1 MIGLLGGAIGGKKP
15 IKGLIGGSGKKKGA
29 LVKKERPQMT
39 AFAEKMEAKKA
50 AAVPSQRMVPELGP
64 SKKTT
69 ETTPQSILKKIG
81 LLIKFE
87 KVRNLLD
94 TDKRKSEKKQEVEDD
109 RSEAEQKKEN
119 WAKKLGTGVAA
130 KALAPVTSIWDN
142 ILNAIGAIV
151 LGKIALWAIDN
162 PEMFA
167 SIVKGIQKI
176 ANVAVDIFIGA
187 IDILA
192 GVLTFGYDLVNGFE
206 DWTTNDDAQ
215 KAANKFGNW
224 APAITAFLNTAILLG
239 GALAD
244 EAIRKSRENL
254 QDRGGDTGKGK
265 GTGTKPTKVKPRTRS
280 SRSTQTR
287 RASKLARKR
296 FAQRYGPDA
305 ARRRFGRQVPG
316 RQAPI
321 QSKIFGRGGI
331 QKSITRFGIKLNPG
345 MVKNFKFLA
354 KMAKGIKVPIIG
366 PILIGVG
373 SIMGG
378 DPLGKALFKTLGA
391 VGGGILG
398 SLIPIPFLGTVIG
411 EAIGLFAGELL
422 YEGFM
427 GQGWGAAGQ
436 IIVDTFK
443 GFVTGAGKFGKALLD
458 WTFGGGL
465 LGLLKN
471 VGGGLLKFGKYMLG
485 GGFIM
490 DVLKGAAG
498 FGKMLL
504 GWLFGGGLWNLLK
517 ATGGGLLA
525 LANWIFIKDGGI
537 LGKLLG
543 AIGGGAQI
551 ISKWMGGV
559 FTRFNKD
566 FPSFPVPDW
575 KMPIIGWIPRVPGLQ
590 RVLGIALGWI
600 PFFKKWMEDGKL
612 KAFPDFSML
621 IPGFGFP
628 FFMAHLGKSL
638 FPDSF
643 FANLPSGISDFKWG
657 GDEKENKD
665 TKKPELDKEISE
677 DKSTSSTSPSLIEKD
692 AHASGAPQ
700 IKDSVVD
707 KSSGLVPDG
716 GGAGGAS
723 VAGGSAGGGGGG
735 GAVLAGSQAPMISPG
750 GSPSPASAGG
760 AKMMANVGGK
770 SVDKFY
776 KVQLHAFLYKQG

>member
-331 QKSITRFGIKLNPG
+331 QKSITRLGIKLNPG
-345 MVKNFKFLA
+345 MVKNFKFLS

-411 EAIGLFAGELL
+411 EAICLFAGELL

-443 GFVTGAGKFGKALLD
+443 GFVTGAGNFGKALLD

-471 VGGGLLKFGKYMLG
+471 V
-485 GGFIM
+485 
-490 DVLKGAAG
+490 
-498 FGKMLL
+498 
-504 GWLFGGGLWNLLK
+504 
-517 ATGGGLLA
+517 GGGLLA

-575 KMPIIGWIPRVPGLQ
+575 KMPVIGWIPRVPGLQ

-735 GAVLAGSQAPMISPG
+735 GAGSAGSQAPMISPG

>member
-1 MIGLLGGAIGGKKP
+1 MIGLLGGAVGGKKP

-94 TDKRKSEKKQEVEDD
+94 SNRRKSEKKQEVEDD

-187 IDILA
+187 IDILS

-265 GTGTKPTKVKPRTRS
+265 GKGKGTKPTKVKPRTRS

-345 MVKNFKFLA
+345 MVKNFKFLS

-427 GQGWGAAGQ
+427 GKGWGAAGQ
-436 IIVDTFK
+436 IIVDTFT

-525 LANWIFIKDGGI
+525 LANWIFIKNGGI

-551 ISKWMGGV
+551 IGKWMHGV
-559 FTRFNKD
+559 FTRFNEN
-566 FPSFPVPDW
+566 FPGFPVPDW
-575 KMPIIGWIPRVPGLQ
+575 KMPVIGWIPKVPGLR

-600 PFFKKWMEDGKL
+600 PWFKKWMKDGELTK
-612 KAFPDFSML
+612 FPDFSMFV
-621 IPGFGFP
+621 PGLGFP
-628 FFMAHLGKSL
+628 FFLAHLGKSL
-638 FPDSF
+638 FPESHF
-643 FANLPSGISDFKWG
+643 KNLPSGVSDIFWG
-657 GDEKENKD
+657 NDEKEKKV
-665 TKKPELDKEISE
+665 TKKSEQDKEISDDE
-677 DKSTSSTSPSLIEKD
+677 STSSLSATPDNTKGVKSTSAQSVSTLNQ
-692 AHASGAPQ
+692 GG
-700 IKDSVVD
+700 
-707 KSSGLVPDG
+707 SSGSG
-716 GGAGGAS
+716 GGS
-723 VAGGSAGGGGGG
+723 SAGGGTTSQPQEGQASIIPMPTPQNTSTPAKS
-735 GAVLAGSQAPMISPG
+735 GATFSINVEKQFTTAQM
-750 GSPSPASAGG
+750 
-760 AKMMANVGGK
+760 AK
-770 SVDKFY
+770 S
-776 KVQLHAFLYKQG
+776 